1 MSDPMKKV
9 TLSFA
14 SNHGSYSV
22 DLWLDRSSHSQRIML
37 AALQAGQFY
46 EPGVSSFL
54 ASVLQPGDT
63 VVDVGADIGYY
74 SLLAARVVGPTGRV
88 FAFEPE
94 PSTYRRLR
102 DHLVHN
108 GLREVQSFNVALGS
122 APGDGQLVL
131 ASEDEGCDATWEVTR
146 QQPSAGGRERGRRL
160 PVEVVVLD
168 HVLAGLPP
176 GQGPRLIRI
185 DAEGMEYEILK
196 GALRTILGHAVP
208 YIICEVDR
216 LGLERMGANEARLR
230 EFMRLIGYQ
239 VSLLKPDGTGLR
251 PLADGE
257 FHETDSGFSLLFHL

>member
-1 MSDPMKKV
+1 MPDPMTAV

-14 SNHGSYSV
+14 SNHGSHSV
-22 DLWLDRSSHSQRIML
+22 DLWLDQSSHSQRIML
-37 AALQAGQFY
+37 AALQAGEFY

-54 ASVLQPGDT
+54 ASVLRPGDT
-63 VVDVGADIGYY
+63 VVDVGADIGYF
-74 SLLAARVVGPTGRV
+74 SLLAARMVGPTGRV

-94 PSTYRRLR
+94 PATYRRLR

-122 APGDGQLVL
+122 TPGDGHLVY
-131 ASEDEGCDATWEVTR
+131 AADDDGSEATREVAR
-146 QQPSAGGRERGRRL
+146 QQPRIGLRERGRRL

-185 DAEGMEYEILK
+185 DVEGMEYEVLK
-196 GALRTILGHAVP
+196 GALRTILGHGVP
-208 YIICEVDR
+208 YIICEVQR
-216 LGLERMGANEARLR
+216 MGLLRMGASETQLR

-239 VSLLKPDGTGLR
+239 ASLLKPDGTGLQ

-257 FHETDSGFSLLFHL
+257 FSDSNGAFSILFHL